1 MEYTMGRKM
10 VARVHKGRSEG
21 SEEMISVEAARE
33 IVLGS
38 VERMGWEHA
47 GLLEALGR
55 VLAADIIAPQPIPLW
70 DNAAMDG
77 YALRAEDT
85 EGASAAQPVAL
96 QLIGTIGAGRIFDG
110 CLEKGQ
116 LVRIMTGAPMP
127 RGADAVIRQEDTQAA
142 GQRVFVLRPCRP
154 GQHVRYRGED
164 IKAGERVLSTG
175 TICRPGVIGLLAAI
189 GRGRVAV
196 YQRPR
201 VSILATGDELLG
213 WDESPAPGKIHNS
226 NSVALAAQVVQA
238 GGIPVL
244 VGPVPDVKEALA
256 AHVREGLRAD
266 MLVTT
271 GGVSVGDF
279 DIVVHTLQ
287 ALGAEVRV
295 RKVSMRPG
303 KPFTFA
309 LLEQK
314 PICALPGNPISCMVT
329 FELFVRP
336 ALRKMQGT
344 HNLFPAEITAI
355 AAQSISNKDH
365 RPAYLRVSL
374 TRTDASFIARLT
386 GEQGSA
392 MLHSMTHANGLAV
405 IPGETEI
412 PAGSQVRV
420 LLLADEIAAITP
432 EPH

>member
-1 MEYTMGRKM
+1 
-10 VARVHKGRSEG
+10 
-21 SEEMISVEAARE
+21 MISVDEARG
-33 IVLGS
+33 IVLAS
-38 VERMGWEHA
+38 VERMGWEHVEI
-47 GLLEALGR
+47 LDALGR
-55 VLAADIIAPQPIPLW
+55 VLALDITAPAPIPPW
-70 DNAAMDG
+70 DNSAMDG

-85 EGASAAQPVAL
+85 QGASPEQPVAL
-96 QLIGTIGAGRIFDG
+96 EMIGTIGAGQIFDG
-110 CLEKGQ
+110 CLEKEQ
-116 LVRIMTGAPMP
+116 LARIMTGAPMP
-127 RGADAVIRQEDTQAA
+127 RGADAVIRQEDTQAS
-142 GQRVFVLRPCRP
+142 GQRVLVLQQCRP
-154 GQHVRYRGED
+154 GQHVRYAGED
-164 IKAGERVLSTG
+164 VKAGEQVLSTG

-196 YQRPR
+196 YHRPR

-213 WDESPAPGKIHNS
+213 WDESPSPGKIYNS

-238 GGIPVL
+238 GGVPVL
-244 VGPVPDVKEALA
+244 VGPAPDARDPLA
-256 AHVREGLRAD
+256 AHIREGLRAE

-279 DIVVHTLQ
+279 DIVVDTLQ
-287 ALGAEVRV
+287 EMGAEVRV

-336 ALRKMQGT
+336 ALRKMQGYR
-344 HNLFPAEITAI
+344 NLFPTELTAT
-355 AAQSISNKDH
+355 ALQSMSNKDR

-374 TRTDASFIARLT
+374 TRTGAHVTARLT
-386 GEQGSA
+386 GDQGSA
-392 MLHSMTHANGLAV
+392 MLHSMAHANGLAV
-405 IPGETEI
+405 LPGETEI

-420 LLLADEIAAITP
+420 LLLADEIAAITT
-432 EPH
+432 EPHP